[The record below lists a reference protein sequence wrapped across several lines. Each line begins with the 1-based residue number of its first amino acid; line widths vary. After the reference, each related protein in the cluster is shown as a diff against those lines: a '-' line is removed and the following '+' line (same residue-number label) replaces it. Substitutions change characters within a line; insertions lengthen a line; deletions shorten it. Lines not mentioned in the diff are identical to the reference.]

1 MRRLVVVGGGISG
14 LAAAWAARQA
24 AARLEGGLEVLVLE
38 RSGAVGGKAT
48 SLARDGWLVEGGPSG
63 FLGGRPELERLIE
76 RIGLASERVPAN
88 QASARRFLFRA
99 GRMRRVAPNPL
110 VLVREGVLSVRGVAR
125 VLAEPF
131 ITVRRDAADE
141 SVWAFAARRLGVEV
155 ADRMILPMALGI
167 FAGDAR
173 YLSLAAAF
181 PRVAA
186 LEREHGSLIRGMIA
200 RRGHTSSGALTS
212 FRRGMQQLPSALAE
226 RGGFA
231 VRPGAAVRALQR
243 TDDGW
248 SVTVDGDAE
257 AIPADAVI
265 LAGEPWAMAPLLRPH
280 DALPAAELA
289 AISCPPVAVVAL
301 GFGPAAAAR
310 VPAGF
315 GVLIARGEGFRMLG
329 NLWETHLYEGRGP
342 AGHMLVRAMFG
353 GAVDPEA
360 GALSETALAALA
372 RAEIAR
378 LYGMTEAPVFE
389 QVVRVPRAIPQY
401 EIGHAARVARIADA
415 IAALPGLSITG
426 NGLRGVAFADAASD
440 GVRVGDAAVQQLG
453 ARAGPIPSVPAVT
466 SRQSP
471 NGPSR
476 RPTKTVLG
484 GA

>member
-24 AARLEGGLEVLVLE
+24 ATRLEGGLEVLVLE
-38 RSGAVGGKAT
+38 RGSAVGGKVN
-48 SLARDGWLVEGGPSG
+48 SIARDGWLVEGGPSG
-63 FLGGRPELERLIE
+63 FLGGRPEMDRLVE
-76 RIGLASERVPAN
+76 GIGLASKRVPAN

-110 VLVREGVLSVRGVAR
+110 ALVREGVLSARGVAR

-131 ITVRRDAADE
+131 ITVRRDGADE
-141 SVWAFAARRLGVEV
+141 SVWDFAARRLGIEV

-173 YLSLAAAF
+173 RLSLAAAF
-181 PRVAA
+181 PRMAV

-200 RRGHTSSGALTS
+200 MRGRTSPGALTS
-212 FRRGMQQLPSALAE
+212 FRGGMQQLPRALAE

-231 VRPGAAVRALQR
+231 VRCGAEVWALRR
-243 TDDGW
+243 TSDGW
-248 SVTVDGDAE
+248 SVAVAGDAE
-257 AIPADAVI
+257 PIPADAVI
-265 LAGEPWAMAPLLRPH
+265 LAGEPWAMAPLLQPH
-280 DALPAAELA
+280 DTALAAELT
-289 AISCPPVAVVAL
+289 AIVCPPVAVVAL
-301 GFGPAAAAR
+301 GFGPAAAAK

-329 NLWETHLYEGRGP
+329 NLWETHLYEGRSP
-342 AGHMLVRAMFG
+342 AGHLLVRAMFG

-360 GALSETALAALA
+360 GALSETDLATLA

-378 LYGMTEAPVFE
+378 LYGMTDAPVFE

-401 EIGHAARVARIADA
+401 EIGHAVRVARIAAA
-415 IAALPGLSITG
+415 IQALPGLSITG

-440 GVRVGDAAVQQLG
+440 GMRVGDAAVQQLG
-453 ARAGPIPSVPAVT
+453 ARAGPVPSVT
-466 SRQSP
+466 SGQSP
-471 NGPSR
+471 YRPSR
-476 RPTKTVLG
+476 SPTKTVLG